1 MKRLLYFPFS
11 QFISDLL
18 NCVSNIYASSSCMRE
33 IKFYISRSGDSSRL
47 GWSQWGESRHGDCP
61 HPESDDANLGVLGT
75 SSNVW
80 CQDLKPQVPRYK
92 CADISDGF
100 VEESLPAAGPP
111 PRSQP
116 QPVRGSVR
124 SASGCPAP
132 VCQAADWGRGQEW
145 GGWSCRQEE
154 IPGGRLSHLSP
165 LLCRFGIK
173 SCKIP
178 EIFVSDWWTKGA
190 KLWKPTWSLG

>member
-11 QFISDLL
+11 EFISDLL

-75 SSNVW
+75 SSNIW
-80 CQDLKPQVPRYK
+80 CQDLKPKVPSDK

-100 VEESLPAAGPP
+100 VEESLPTASPP
-111 PRSQP
+111 PGSQP
-116 QPVRGSVR
+116 QPVCGSVS
-124 SASGCPAP
+124 SASGRSAL
-132 VCQAADWGRGQEW
+132 VCQAADRGRGEKW
-145 GGWSCRQEE
+145 RAGRGWQEE
-154 IPGGRLSHLSP
+154 IPGGRL
-165 LLCRFGIK
+165 F
-173 SCKIP
+173 
-178 EIFVSDWWTKGA
+178 
-190 KLWKPTWSLG
+190 